1 MKSDTVYLL
10 DANVLIALLT
20 PDHTF
25 HERTRMWFGNGL
37 AFATCPITQGALL
50 RFHMRWCESPSISA
64 AKAIL
69 QAVCAHPLH
78 RFWPDDVHYLQM
90 PERGVRGYR
99 QVTDA
104 YLAGLA
110 AAHNGV
116 LATMDESL
124 AALQKSVVLI

>member
-25 HERTRMWFGNGL
+25 YERTRSWFGDGL
-37 AFATCPITQGALL
+37 PFATCPITQSALL
-50 RFHMRWCESPSISA
+50 RFHMRWSESPSIVG

-69 QAVCAHPLH
+69 RGVCAHPLH
-78 RFWPDDVHYLQM
+78 RFWPDDVECLQI
-90 PERGVRGYR
+90 PERGVRGHR

-104 YLAGLA
+104 YLAALA

-124 AALQKSVVLI
+124 AALQKGVVLV